1 MYGKFIL
8 KRMTVKPGKAV
19 TAINTQQ
26 HASIDIYVSQII
38 LIKFE
43 LLEVLTV
50 LST

>member
-1 MYGKFIL
+1 MP
-8 KRMTVKPGKAV
+8 VNPGKAV
-19 TAINTQQ
+19 TAIDTQQ
-26 HASIDIYVSQII
+26 HASIEVCVSQII